1 MPRFA
6 ETAGFRLHEM
16 NRSQSY
22 NGRTDRH
29 WLSRLLDEAAFPA
42 LSLAVAVSQ
51 LNIGHQEKDAPRQ
64 LSRQSNEMQLDNAFG
79 EGADKY
85 SGRAANG
92 KFSVQRKDRIGKEL
106 THDQ

>member
-1 MPRFA
+1 
-6 ETAGFRLHEM
+6 M
-16 NRSQSY
+16 NRSQSF

-29 WLSRLLDEAAFPA
+29 WLSRLLDDAAFPA

-51 LNIGHQEKDAPRQ
+51 LNIGYQEKDAPRQ
-64 LSRQSNEMQLDNAFG
+64 LRRQSNEVQLDNGFG

-85 SGRAANG
+85 SARAATESSRFKEKTG
-92 KFSVQRKDRIGKEL
+92 SEKEL

>member
-1 MPRFA
+1 M
-6 ETAGFRLHEM
+6 
-16 NRSQSY
+16 
-22 NGRTDRH
+22 DRH

-64 LSRQSNEMQLDNAFG
+64 LRRQSNEMQLGDTFG

-85 SGRAANG
+85 SVRAATESSRFKG
-92 KFSVQRKDRIGKEL
+92 KTGSGREL

>member
-1 MPRFA
+1 
-6 ETAGFRLHEM
+6 M

-22 NGRTDRH
+22 NGRTDRR
-29 WLSRLLDEAAFPA
+29 WLSRVLDDAAFPA

-51 LNIGHQEKDAPRQ
+51 LNIGHQEMDAPRQ
-64 LSRQSNEMQLDNAFG
+64 LRGQSNEVQLDNGFG

-85 SGRAANG
+85 SARAATESSRFKEKTG
-92 KFSVQRKDRIGKEL
+92 SIKEL